1 MYTVC
6 MYGSGQP
13 YECVFPSIIM
23 LQTRTQG
30 GGTFEA
36 PEGGEGGTLDAPEGG
51 EGGDAAAAAA
61 VSMRVGQGG
70 FFCGS

>member
-1 MYTVC
+1 
-6 MYGSGQP
+6 
-13 YECVFPSIIM
+13 M